1 MRTRN
6 VAIAVLTGATACCVL
21 TGCYDP
27 NEIKDFL
34 LKPRAPVS
42 GTEYRVLPPDVITIT
57 SRQVPEIASVTQRI
71 RPDGKINL
79 PLLGEVYVANMT
91 PREIEETLKK
101 KASKYYEQVDA
112 TVTVSAYLSQAFY
125 VFGQVNR
132 QGPQPWTGRDTLLDA
147 LARAGPNRLAWYE
160 RVTVVRGADP
170 KEGGYAV
177 EKPSLR
183 YRLTGVHP
191 SRKDKPRK
199 KMTINVLAMFQSG
212 DMANNILLQPND
224 VVYVQP
230 TPWARLG
237 LAIQNLLFPVQP
249 IMSTVSIPAR
259 AATAATVP

>member
-6 VAIAVLTGATACCVL
+6 IAIAVLTGATACCVL

-147 LARAGPNRLAWYE
+147 LALLPYAIHMSGPLYLVCAVLLGGRFLHWAWVLY
-160 RVTVVRGADP
+160 RDSISSSA
-170 KEGGYAV
+170 
-177 EKPSLR
+177 PSL
-183 YRLTGVHP
+183 
-191 SRKDKPRK
+191 
-199 KMTINVLAMFQSG
+199 
-212 DMANNILLQPND
+212 
-224 VVYVQP
+224 
-230 TPWARLG
+230 
-237 LAIQNLLFPVQP
+237 
-249 IMSTVSIPAR
+249 STR
-259 AATAATVP
+259 